1 MLDLAHDPILRK
13 SFEPACAGAVAA
25 PTVGAPTVAAS
36 TVLVID
42 DDPVHRM
49 VLCKTADRAGYVPTQ
64 AATFGAAVSSL
75 RRTVFTAITL
85 DLSLGA
91 RNGLDVMHALVEMDC
106 RSPIVI
112 VSGSNAAMRSE
123 TVSMAIL
130 MKLDVREALPKPVD
144 LTLLRQ
150 VLTRIRREAEAAAP
164 QPLPA

>member
-1 MLDLAHDPILRK
+1 MLDLAHDPVLRK
-13 SFEPACAGAVAA
+13 SFDPDCAGAV
-25 PTVGAPTVAAS
+25 GAP

-49 VLCKTADRAGYVPTQ
+49 VLCKTAERAGYVPTQ
-64 AATFGAAVSSL
+64 AASFGAAVSSL
-75 RRTVFTAITL
+75 RRTAFTAITL

-106 RSPIVI
+106 RAPIVI

-123 TVSMAIL
+123 TVSMAVL

-150 VLTRIRREAEAAAP
+150 VLNRIRQSAETAAP
-164 QPLPA
+164 HPLPV